1 MASFHRILIYKL
13 FIYNYIYHIIIINT
27 NQRTYFEWCFIFII
41 DINSLSNEVSC
52 IWCV

>member
-1 MASFHRILIYKL
+1 MASFHGILIYKL
-13 FIYNYIYHIIIINT
+13 FIYKCVYYIIIINT